1 MSLTALLG
9 GILPFQIDRLVVGLG
24 NPGSDYEDTPHNI
37 GFQAVDALAHAWQV
51 PLKFH
56 KKLHAE
62 VGLGRF
68 NGERILLLKP
78 YTYMNLSGQA
88 VAPLVKVYD
97 LPLEKMLVVVDEIN
111 LDLGRLRIRPKGS
124 AGGQNGMKHIIQSLG
139 GAQQFPRLRLGIG
152 PQPQG
157 MALEDFVLQAY
168 SPKQKEAL
176 EPLYP
181 MSIACV
187 ESWITEGLAPT
198 QNKFNR

>member
-1 MSLTALLG
+1 
-9 GILPFQIDRLVVGLG
+9 
-24 NPGSDYEDTPHNI
+24 
-37 GFQAVDALAHAWQV
+37 
-51 PLKFH
+51 
-56 KKLHAE
+56 
-62 VGLGRF
+62 
-68 NGERILLLKP
+68 
-78 YTYMNLSGQA
+78 MNLSGQA

-111 LDLGRLRIRPKGS
+111 LYLGRLRIRPKGS
-124 AGGQNGMKHIIQSLG
+124 AGGQNGMKHISQSLG
-139 GAQQFPRLRLGIG
+139 GAQYFPRLRLGIG